1 MKAIIKLTLLLSFF
15 ILVSSVYAQS
25 NKRLRAFT
33 DDNKVFLEEINN
45 FMLTGSAS
53 EDIKK
58 MMKKFSKMWE
68 GNTFSLDKKSSIID
82 LSNKMLKDRKR
93 PTHFE
98 SLLRAI
104 VSFTSAESF
113 DTQFNNWS
121 ASASLL
127 IETSPTSRLLKF
139 YTLSDDLFS
148 KKTLFRNRSLS
159 WYTSSLNYQFAIE
172 DSVPVI
178 KFNQPIDLI
187 CVARQDTMKI
197 AQTSGKFYPI
207 RGLWRGNEGLIDWY
221 KAGFSFAEVY
231 AELSEYSIA
240 LKKPSFS
247 ADSVRFYN
255 LMVFDDKPILGS
267 LENKLVERN
276 KKDSKVSYPK
286 FDSYDKNIT
295 LSDLIEDV
303 DFEGG
308 YSLYGNRFVS
318 KGGDGQLAS
327 LIFYRNGQQ
336 FVRIS
341 SERIAITGKRVLAS
355 NASVKIILANDSI
368 THPGLNLIY
377 DQEDRRLDLIS
388 DDDGI
393 SSAPYINSYH
403 DLDMRFQKLGWK
415 IDDDEIIFG
424 TLPANTSQPAFFE
437 SNRYYTEKHFDA
449 LLGIDAQHPLVRIN
463 NFNKE
468 YGINNIF
475 LIDDFVRLSGYSD
488 DQDIRF
494 LMNLAKQGFITYNSG
509 LGTVGVKDNVLRY
522 LMAKSEKEDHDVIRF
537 KSSAPQDNTNA
548 ILDLNTMDLKVF
560 NVKRVQLSEVRDVIA
575 LPTKQQIVVK
585 EGRNFTMGGRLIA
598 GAGGRFRIKSED
610 ITFNYEDFRLY
621 FKDASTE
628 VWIPNNQEKYN
639 EKGELVLEPLENEI
653 TIANG
658 ELLVDTTINKSG
670 IWKEDYPQYPIIR
683 SYDRSKVFYDQE
695 EIFSG
700 VYDSERFYFDLDP
713 FEIDSLD
720 SYNRSSLSFP
730 GELNSANIFPSFREE
745 LRVQKDNALGFKI
758 NIPETGYPLYGD
770 KGQFHANNTLS
781 LDKSGLRGKGGFDYL
796 SSTTQ
801 SDDYIFFPDS
811 MNTHANTF
819 DLERTAN
826 ITEFPQASGKTI
838 YEHWRPYD
846 DVLMVEKKVEDLA
859 LYSAKAALDGRFY
872 LRPSGL
878 TGAGNVYLED
888 SELSSN
894 LYYFNHNEFNA
905 DTADF
910 VLHRSN
916 DFKAIAFESVNLRT
930 EINLL
935 ERTGTF
941 QSNGNNSFVAFPE
954 NQYIC
959 FIDELKWFMDRSLV
973 ELGVS
978 EGGSGSRF
986 VSTHPEQDS
995 LSFVSRKASYSLKDY
1010 IIEAEEV
1017 DEILVADAAI
1027 YPGDGSVTVET
1038 GAIMRS
1044 FKGASILVNRDKRY
1058 HELFDAD
1065 VTIYGGKSYAGR
1077 ASVNYKG
1084 RGVDEQLLQFDS
1096 LYVDSVYQSVGIG
1109 TINLD
1114 RGFMFNPQFS
1124 YKGSVKM
1131 EGSMK
1136 EFYYDGAFQVQHECY
1151 LVKDGWVKF
1160 SDYVG
1165 VEDIQLPIGG
1175 EVLDENGKNLY
1186 VGPIMSEDRIYPAFL
1201 STLEQETDLVM
1212 MPINGYLSYNPGRS
1226 MFIVEDKT
1234 DSLASKFT
1242 MTNAGCIMKGEGEF
1256 NLGLDLGRVEL
1267 STIGNFNY
1275 NAVENTFK
1283 TKCMLSLDFY
1293 MSKNAMEF
1301 MGQDLFDDPMA
1312 DELEMKESF
1321 YIPNFNRI
1329 LQNEDL
1335 SFEYEM
1341 YGQFEKLPSKLK
1353 KTLYFYDVYLEWD
1366 QENSSIMS
1374 KKMLGLGNV
1383 NDFQINKLYK
1393 GRLELNK
1400 DYSGDIFNVYLETDI
1415 GEWYFFNYSNEVL
1428 LSRSSI
1434 EDYNIGILEVKSQQK
1449 KLPASKE
1456 QAQYQYDLSSET
1468 DVDNFKKRFFR

>member
-1 MKAIIKLTLLLSFF
+1 MKAIKKLTFLLSFF

-33 DDNKVFLEEINN
+33 DDNKVFLEEINT

-53 EDIKK
+53 EYTKK
-58 MMKKFSKMWE
+58 MMKKFSKMWK
-68 GNTFSLDKKSSIID
+68 GNTFSSDKKSSIID

-98 SLLRAI
+98 SLLQAL

-139 YTLSDDLFS
+139 YSLSYDLFS

-178 KFNQPIDLI
+178 KFNQPIDLMCI
-187 CVARQDTMKI
+187 ARQDTMKI
-197 AQTSGKFYPI
+197 AQTSGTFYPI
-207 RGLWRGNEGLIDWY
+207 RGLWRGNEGLIDWR

-276 KKDSKVSYPK
+276 KKDSKVTYPK
-286 FDSYDKNIT
+286 FDSYDKKIT

-308 YSLYGNRFVS
+308 YSLYGNRFIS

-368 THPGLNLIY
+368 THPALNLIY

-403 DLDMRFQKLGWK
+403 DLDMRFQKLGWN

-468 YGINNIF
+468 YGINNTF
-475 LIDDFVRLSGYSD
+475 LIDDFVRLSDYSD

-522 LMAKSEKEDHDVIRF
+522 LMAKSEKEDYDVIRF
-537 KSSAPQDNTNA
+537 KSSAPKDNANA
-548 ILDLNTMDLKVF
+548 ILDINTMDLKVF
-560 NVKRVQLSEVRDVIA
+560 NVKRVQLSEVRDVIV

-598 GAGGRFRIKSED
+598 GEGGRFRIKSED

-628 VWIPNNQEKYN
+628 VWIPNNQQKYN

-700 VYDSERFYFDLDP
+700 VYDRERFYFDIDP

-745 LRVQKDNALGFKI
+745 LRVQEDNALGFKI
-758 NIPETGYPLYGD
+758 DIPETGYPLYGD
-770 KGQFHANNTLS
+770 KGQFHANNRLS

-811 MNTHANTF
+811 MNSHANTF

-826 ITEFPQASGKTI
+826 IAEFPQASGKTI

-846 DVLMVEKKVEDLA
+846 DVLVVEKKTEDLV
-859 LYSAKAALDGRFY
+859 LYSAKATLDGRFY
-872 LRPSGL
+872 LRPTGL
-878 TGAGNVYLED
+878 TGAGNVYLVD

-910 VLHRSN
+910 VLHRSD

-1017 DEILVADAAI
+1017 YEILVADAAI
-1027 YPGDGSVTVET
+1027 YPADGSVTVET

-1044 FKGASILVNRDKRY
+1044 FKGASILANRDKRY

-1065 VTIYGGKSYAGR
+1065 VTIHGGKSYAGR

-1084 RGVDEQLLQFDS
+1084 TGVDEQLIRFDS

-1109 TINLD
+1109 TINPD
-1114 RGFMFNPQFS
+1114 RGFKFNPQFS

-1175 EVLDENGKNLY
+1175 EVLDENGKSLY
-1186 VGPIMSEDRIYPAFL
+1186 VGPIISEDRIYPAFL
-1201 STLEQETDLVM
+1201 SSLEQETDLVM

-1234 DSLASKFT
+1234 DSLSSKFT

-1267 STIGNFNY
+1267 STIGNFNF

-1321 YIPNFNRI
+1321 YVPNFNRI

-1353 KTLYFYDVYLEWD
+1353 KTLYFYDVNLEWD

-1415 GEWYFFNYSNEVL
+1415 GEWYFFTYSNEVL

-1449 KLPASKE
+1449 KLPAAKG

>member
-1 MKAIIKLTLLLSFF
+1 MKATKKLTFLFSLFM
-15 ILVSSVYAQS
+15 LVSSVYGQS
-25 NKRLRAFT
+25 SKRLKEFSN
-33 DDNKVFLEEINN
+33 DNSVYIEELNTFI
-45 FMLTGSAS
+45 LTGSAS
-53 EDIKK
+53 EDTKK
-58 MMKKFSKMWE
+58 LMKKFNKMWD
-68 GNTFSLDKKSSIID
+68 GKTFSSDKKSSIISM
-82 LSNKMLKDRKR
+82 SNKMLKDRKR
-93 PTHFE
+93 ASHFVSFLE
-98 SLLRAI
+98 AV
-104 VSFTSAESF
+104 VSFTNAETF

-121 ASASLL
+121 SIVSLL
-127 IETSPTSRLLKF
+127 IETAPTSRQLKF
-139 YTLSDDLFS
+139 FSLSDDLFS
-148 KKTLFRNRSLS
+148 LKTLFRNRSLS
-159 WYTSSLNYQFAIE
+159 WHTSLLNYTFAIE
-172 DSVPVI
+172 DSVPII
-178 KFNQPIDLI
+178 KFNQPIDLMCI
-187 CVARQDTMKI
+187 ARDDTMKI
-197 AQTSGKFYPI
+197 AQTNGTFYPMVG
-207 RGLWRGNEGLIDWY
+207 RWKGQDGLVDWK
-221 KAGFSFAEVY
+221 KAGYSFAEVY
-231 AELSEYSIA
+231 AELSEYDIS

-255 LMVFDDKPILGS
+255 LLVFDDKPILGN
-267 LENKLVERN
+267 LQNKLIERN
-276 KKDSKVSYPK
+276 KKDSRVAWPK
-286 FDSYDKNIT
+286 FDSYDKKIT

-318 KGGDGQLAS
+318 KGDEGQLAT
-327 LIFYRNGQQ
+327 LIFYRKGQQ
-336 FVRIS
+336 FVRVS
-341 SERIAITGKRVLAS
+341 SERIAITGNRVLAS
-355 NASVKIILANDSI
+355 NASAKIIFANDSI

-377 DQEDRRLDLIS
+377 DQDSRRLDLIS
-388 DDDGI
+388 DDKGI
-393 SSAPYINSYH
+393 SSAPYVNSYH
-403 DLDMRFQKLGWK
+403 GLDMRFQKLGWF
-415 IDDDEIIFG
+415 IDEDIMTFG
-424 TLPANTSQPAFFE
+424 TLPNNTSQPAFFE
-437 SNRYYTEKHFDA
+437 SNNYFTEQYFDA
-449 LLGIDAQHPLVRIN
+449 LLGIDAQHPLVRID

-468 YGINNIF
+468 YGINNTF
-475 LIDDFVRLSGYSD
+475 LIDDFVKLSGYSD

-494 LMNLAKQGFITYNSG
+494 LMNLAKQGFINYNSG
-509 LGTVGVKDNVLRY
+509 LGTVGVKGNVRRY
-522 LMAKSEKEDHDVIRF
+522 IMAKSEKEDHDVIRF
-537 KSSAPQDNTNA
+537 KSSAPVDNANA
-548 ILDLNTMDLKVF
+548 VLDLITMDLKVN
-560 NVKRVQLSEVRDVIA
+560 NVKRVELSQVRDVIA

-598 GAGGRFRIKSED
+598 GSGGRFRIKSED

-628 VWIPNNQEKYN
+628 VWIPNNQEKYD

-658 ELLVDTTINKSG
+658 ELLVDTNINKSG
-670 IWKEDYPQYPIIR
+670 IWKDDYPQYPIIR
-683 SYDRSKVFYDQE
+683 SYDRSKVYYDQE

-700 VYDSERFYFDLDP
+700 VYDRERFYFDIDP

-730 GELNSANIFPSFREE
+730 GELNSANIFPNFREE
-745 LRVQKDNALGFKI
+745 LRVQKDNALGFVI
-758 NIPETGYPLYGD
+758 DIPDNGYPLYVD
-770 KGQFHANNTLS
+770 KGKFHANNRLT

-819 DLERTAN
+819 ELERTAN
-826 ITEFPQASGKTI
+826 IAEFPQASGKTI
-838 YEHWRPYD
+838 YEHWRPYE
-846 DVLMVEKKVEDLA
+846 DVLMVEKKTEDLV
-859 LYSAKAALDGRFY
+859 LYSAKATLDGRFY
-872 LRPSGL
+872 LRPTGL

-910 VLHRSN
+910 VLHRSD
-916 DFKAIAFESVNLRT
+916 DFKAIAFESINLRT

-1017 DEILVADAAI
+1017 DEIQVADAAI
-1027 YPGDGSVTVET
+1027 YPADGSVTVET

-1065 VTIYGGKSYAGR
+1065 VTIYGGKSYTGR

-1084 RGVDEQLLQFDS
+1084 RGVEEQLIHFDS

-1109 TINLD
+1109 TISSD
-1114 RGFMFNPQFS
+1114 KEFKFNPQFS

-1136 EFYYDGAFQVQHECY
+1136 EFYYDGSFQVQHECY

-1160 SDYVG
+1160 SGYVG

-1242 MTNAGCIMKGEGEF
+1242 MTNAGCIMEGEGEF

-1301 MGQDLFDDPMA
+1301 MGQDLYNDPMA

-1329 LQNEDL
+1329 LKNEDL

-1341 YGQFEKLPSKLK
+1341 YGQFDKLPSKLK
-1353 KTLYFYDVYLEWD
+1353 KTLYFYDVSLEWD

-1415 GEWYFFNYSNEVL
+1415 GEWYFFTYSNELL

-1449 KLPASKE
+1449 KLPATKG

>member
-1 MKAIIKLTLLLSFF
+1 M
-15 ILVSSVYAQS
+15 
-25 NKRLRAFT
+25 
-33 DDNKVFLEEINN
+33 
-45 FMLTGSAS
+45 
-53 EDIKK
+53 
-58 MMKKFSKMWE
+58 E
-68 GNTFSLDKKSSIID
+68 GKTFSSDKKSSIID

-98 SLLRAI
+98 SLLQAI

-113 DTQFNNWS
+113 DNQFNNWS

-139 YTLSDDLFS
+139 YTLSENLFS

-178 KFNQPIDLI
+178 KFNQPIDLMCI
-187 CVARQDTMKI
+187 SRQDTMII
-197 AQTSGKFYPI
+197 AQTSGTFYPI
-207 RGLWRGNEGLIDWY
+207 EGLWRGNEGLIDWR

-231 AELSEYSIA
+231 AELSKYSIA

-267 LENKLVERN
+267 LENKLVQRN
-276 KKDSKVSYPK
+276 KLDSKVAYPK
-286 FDSYDKNIT
+286 FDSYDMKIT

-327 LIFYRNGQQ
+327 LIFYRNGKQ

-341 SERIAITGKRVLAS
+341 SERIAITGRRVLAS

-368 THPGLNLIY
+368 THSGLNLIY

-393 SSAPYINSYH
+393 SSAPYTNSYH
-403 DLDMRFQKLGWK
+403 KLDMRFQKLGWN

-424 TLPANTSQPAFFE
+424 TLPTNTSQPAFFE
-437 SNRYYTEKHFDA
+437 SNSYYTENHFDA
-449 LLGIDAQHPLVRIN
+449 LLGIDEQHPLVRIN
-463 NFNKE
+463 DFNDQ

-475 LIDDFVRLSGYSD
+475 LIDDFVKLSKFSD

-494 LMNLAKQGFITYNSG
+494 LMNLANQGFVIYNSS
-509 LGTVGVKDNVLRY
+509 LGTVVVKDKVKRF

-537 KSSAPQDNTNA
+537 KSDAPLDNVNA
-548 ILDLNTMDLKVF
+548 ILDLNTMDLKIF
-560 NVKRVQLSEVRDVIA
+560 NVVPVQLSNIRDVIA
-575 LPTKQQIVVK
+575 IPDKQQIIVK
-585 EGRNFTMGGRLIA
+585 KGRNFTMGGQLIA
-598 GAGGRFRIKSED
+598 GSGGRFIIKSED

-628 VWIPNNQEKYN
+628 VWIPNNREYD
-639 EKGELVLEPLENEI
+639 ERGELVLEPLENDI
-653 TIANG
+653 TISNG
-658 ELLVDTTINKSG
+658 ELLVDTNINKSG
-670 IWKEDYPQYPIIR
+670 IWKEDYPEYPIIR
-683 SYDRSKVFYDQE
+683 SYDRSRVYYDQE

-700 VYDSERFYFDLDP
+700 VYNRERFYFDLDP

-730 GELNSANIFPSFREE
+730 GELNSANIFPSLRED
-745 LRVQKDNALGFKI
+745 LRVQEDNALGFKI
-758 NIPETGYPLYGD
+758 DIPETGYPLYGD
-770 KGQFHANNTLS
+770 KGKYHADNILTLN
-781 LDKSGLRGKGGFDYL
+781 KSGLRGKGGFDYL

-819 DLERTAN
+819 DLERTDKIA
-826 ITEFPQASGKTI
+826 EFPQASGKTI
-838 YEHWRPYD
+838 YVHWRPYD
-846 DVLMVEKKVEDLA
+846 DVLMVEKKTEDLV
-859 LYSAKAALDGRFY
+859 LYSAKATLDGRFY

-894 LYYFNHNEFNA
+894 LYYFNHNKFNT

-910 VLHRSN
+910 VLHRSD

-935 ERTGTF
+935 ERTGKF

-959 FIDELKWFMDRSLV
+959 FIDELKWFMDISLV

-978 EGGSGSRF
+978 EGGIGSKF
-986 VSTHPEQDS
+986 VSTHSDQDS
-995 LSFVSRKASYSLKDY
+995 LFFISRKASYSLKDY
-1010 IIEAEEV
+1010 IIEAKEV

-1027 YPGDGSVTVET
+1027 YPADGSVTVET

-1044 FKGASILVNRDKRY
+1044 LKGASILVNRDKRY

-1065 VTIYGGKSYAGR
+1065 VSIHGGKSYAGH
-1077 ASVNYKG
+1077 AYVNYMG
-1084 RGVDEQLLQFDS
+1084 RGVEEQAIRFDS
-1096 LYVDSVYQSVGIG
+1096 LYVDSNYQSVGIG
-1109 TINLD
+1109 TISLE
-1114 RGFMFNPQFS
+1114 RGFKFNPQFS

-1136 EFYYDGAFQVQHECY
+1136 EFYYEGAFQVKHECY

-1165 VEDIQLPIGG
+1165 VEDIQLPIDG

-1186 VGPIMSEDRIYPAFL
+1186 VGPIMSEDIIYPAFL
-1201 STLEQETDLVM
+1201 SSLEQETDLVM
-1212 MPINGYLSYNPGRS
+1212 MPINGYLSYNPARS
-1226 MFIVEDKT
+1226 IFIVEDKT
-1234 DSLASKFT
+1234 DSLSSKFT
-1242 MTNAGCIMKGEGEF
+1242 MTNEGCVMKGEE
-1256 NLGLDLGRVEL
+1256 NL
-1267 STIGNFNY
+1267 I
-1275 NAVENTFK
+1275 
-1283 TKCMLSLDFY
+1283 
-1293 MSKNAMEF
+1293 
-1301 MGQDLFDDPMA
+1301 
-1312 DELEMKESF
+1312 
-1321 YIPNFNRI
+1321 
-1329 LQNEDL
+1329 
-1335 SFEYEM
+1335 
-1341 YGQFEKLPSKLK
+1341 
-1353 KTLYFYDVYLEWD
+1353 
-1366 QENSSIMS
+1366 
-1374 KKMLGLGNV
+1374 
-1383 NDFQINKLYK
+1383 
-1393 GRLELNK
+1393 
-1400 DYSGDIFNVYLETDI
+1400 
-1415 GEWYFFNYSNEVL
+1415 
-1428 LSRSSI
+1428 
-1434 EDYNIGILEVKSQQK
+1434 
-1449 KLPASKE
+1449 
-1456 QAQYQYDLSSET
+1456 
-1468 DVDNFKKRFFR
+1468 

>member
-1 MKAIIKLTLLLSFF
+1 MKAIKKLTFLLSFF
-15 ILVSSVYAQS
+15 ILASSIYAQS

-33 DDNKVFLEEINN
+33 DDNKVFLEEINT

-53 EDIKK
+53 EDTKK

-68 GNTFSLDKKSSIID
+68 GKTFSSDKKSSIID

-98 SLLRAI
+98 SLLQAI

-113 DTQFNNWS
+113 NTQFNNWS

-127 IETSPTSRLLKF
+127 IETSPTSRLMKF

-178 KFNQPIDLI
+178 KFNQLIDLMCI
-187 CVARQDTMKI
+187 ARQDTMKI
-197 AQTSGKFYPI
+197 AQTSGTFYPI
-207 RGLWRGNEGLIDWY
+207 SGLWRGNEGLIDWR

-276 KKDSKVSYPK
+276 KKDSKVAYPK

-295 LSDLIEDV
+295 LSDLVEDV

-318 KGGDGQLAS
+318 KGEDGQLAS

-336 FVRIS
+336 FVRVS
-341 SERIAITGKRVLAS
+341 SQRIAITGKRVLAS

-368 THPGLNLIY
+368 AHSGLKLIY

-393 SSAPYINSYH
+393 SSAPYTNSYH

-424 TLPANTSQPAFFE
+424 TLPSNTSQPAFFE

-475 LIDDFVRLSGYSD
+475 LIDDFVNLSKFSD
-488 DQDIRF
+488 DQDIHF
-494 LMNLAKQGFITYNSG
+494 LMNLAKQGFIIYNSG
-509 LGTVGVKDNVLRY
+509 LGTVVVKDNVKRY
-522 LMAKSEKEDHDVIRF
+522 LMAKSEKEDYDVIRF
-537 KSSAPQDNTNA
+537 KSDAPLDNANA
-548 ILDLNTMDLKVF
+548 ILDLNTMDLKIF
-560 NVKRVQLSEVRDVIA
+560 NVVTVQLSNVRDVIA
-575 LPTKQQIVVK
+575 LPTKQQIVIK
-585 EGRNFTMGGRLIA
+585 KGRNFTMGGKLIA
-598 GAGGRFRIKSED
+598 GSGGRFRIKSED

-628 VWIPNNQEKYN
+628 VWIPNNRGEYN
-639 EKGELVLEPLENEI
+639 ERGELILEPLENEI
-653 TIANG
+653 TIVNG

-670 IWKEDYPQYPIIR
+670 LWKEDYPQYPIIR
-683 SYDRSKVFYDQE
+683 SYDRSRVFYDQD

-700 VYDSERFYFDLDP
+700 VYDRERFYFDLDP

-745 LRVQKDNALGFKI
+745 LRVQEDNALGFKI
-758 NIPETGYPLYGD
+758 DIPETGYPLYGD
-770 KGQFHANNTLS
+770 KGQFRAYNRLS

-796 SSTTQ
+796 SSATQ

-826 ITEFPQASGKTI
+826 IAEFPQASGKTI

-846 DVLMVEKKVEDLA
+846 DVLMVEKKTEDLV
-859 LYSAKAALDGRFY
+859 LYSAKATLDGRFY

-878 TGAGNVYLED
+878 TGVGKVYLED

-910 VLHRSN
+910 VLHRSD

-986 VSTHPEQDS
+986 ISTHPEQDS

-1027 YPGDGSVTVET
+1027 YPSDGSVTIEK

-1065 VTIYGGKSYAGR
+1065 IKIFGGNSYAGR
-1077 ASVNYKG
+1077 ASANYKG
-1084 RGVDEQLLQFDS
+1084 
-1096 LYVDSVYQSVGIG
+1096 
-1109 TINLD
+1109 
-1114 RGFMFNPQFS
+1114 
-1124 YKGSVKM
+1124 
-1131 EGSMK
+1131 
-1136 EFYYDGAFQVQHECY
+1136 
-1151 LVKDGWVKF
+1151 
-1160 SDYVG
+1160 
-1165 VEDIQLPIGG
+1165 
-1175 EVLDENGKNLY
+1175 
-1186 VGPIMSEDRIYPAFL
+1186 
-1201 STLEQETDLVM
+1201 
-1212 MPINGYLSYNPGRS
+1212 
-1226 MFIVEDKT
+1226 
-1234 DSLASKFT
+1234 
-1242 MTNAGCIMKGEGEF
+1242 
-1256 NLGLDLGRVEL
+1256 
-1267 STIGNFNY
+1267 
-1275 NAVENTFK
+1275 
-1283 TKCMLSLDFY
+1283 
-1293 MSKNAMEF
+1293 
-1301 MGQDLFDDPMA
+1301 
-1312 DELEMKESF
+1312 
-1321 YIPNFNRI
+1321 
-1329 LQNEDL
+1329 
-1335 SFEYEM
+1335 
-1341 YGQFEKLPSKLK
+1341 
-1353 KTLYFYDVYLEWD
+1353 
-1366 QENSSIMS
+1366 
-1374 KKMLGLGNV
+1374 
-1383 NDFQINKLYK
+1383 
-1393 GRLELNK
+1393 
-1400 DYSGDIFNVYLETDI
+1400 
-1415 GEWYFFNYSNEVL
+1415 
-1428 LSRSSI
+1428 
-1434 EDYNIGILEVKSQQK
+1434 
-1449 KLPASKE
+1449 
-1456 QAQYQYDLSSET
+1456 
-1468 DVDNFKKRFFR
+1468 

>member
-1 MKAIIKLTLLLSFF
+1 MNVIKKLTFLLSFF

-33 DDNKVFLEEINN
+33 DDNKVFLEEINT

-53 EDIKK
+53 EDTKK
-58 MMKKFSKMWE
+58 MMKKFSKMWQ
-68 GNTFSLDKKSSIID
+68 GKTFSSDKKSSIID

-98 SLLRAI
+98 TLLQAI
-104 VSFTSAESF
+104 VSFTSAETF

-127 IETSPTSRLLKF
+127 LETSPTSRLLKF
-139 YTLSDDLFS
+139 YTLSNDLFS
-148 KKTLFRNRSLS
+148 KKTLYRNRSLS

-187 CVARQDTMKI
+187 CVARGDTMKI
-197 AQTSGKFYPI
+197 AQTSGVFYPLNG
-207 RGLWRGNEGLIDWY
+207 RWNGKDGLIDWR
-221 KAGFSFAEVY
+221 KAGYSFTEVY
-231 AELSEYSIA
+231 AELMEYNIT

-255 LMVFDDKPILGS
+255 LLIFDDKPILGR

-276 KKDSKVSYPK
+276 KKDSKVAYPK
-286 FDSYDKNIT
+286 FDSYDKKIF

-318 KGGDGQLAS
+318 KGGLGQLAS

-341 SERIAITGKRVLAS
+341 SERIAISGKRVLAS
-355 NASVKIILANDSI
+355 NAYVKIMLANDSI
-368 THPGLNLIY
+368 THSGLNLIY
-377 DQEDRRLDLIS
+377 DQDNRQLDLIS

-393 SSAPYINSYH
+393 SSAPYTNSYH
-403 DLDMRFQKLGWK
+403 DLDMRFQKLGWN

-424 TLPANTSQPAFFE
+424 TLPSNTSQPAFFE
-437 SNRYYTEKHFDA
+437 SNSYYTEKYFDA
-449 LLGIDAQHPLVRIN
+449 LLGIDEQHPLVRIN
-463 NFNKE
+463 DFNDQ
-468 YGINNIF
+468 YGINNVF
-475 LIDDFVRLSGYSD
+475 LIDDFVKLSKFSD

-494 LMNLAKQGFITYNSG
+494 LMNLANLGFIIYNSG
-509 LGTVGVKDNVLRY
+509 LGTVVVKDKVKRY

-537 KSSAPQDNTNA
+537 KSSAPLDNANA
-548 ILDLNTMDLKVF
+548 ILDLNTMDLKIF
-560 NVKRVQLSEVRDVIA
+560 NVVPVQLSNVRDVIA

-585 EGRNFTMGGRLIA
+585 EGRNFTMGGQLIA
-598 GAGGRFRIKSED
+598 GSGGRFRIKSED

-628 VWIPNNQEKYN
+628 VWIPNNRGEYD
-639 EKGELVLEPLENEI
+639 ERGELVLEPLENEI
-653 TIANG
+653 TISNG
-658 ELLVDTTINKSG
+658 ELLVDTNINKSG
-670 IWKEDYPQYPIIR
+670 IWKEDYPEYPIIR
-683 SYDRSKVFYDQE
+683 SYDRSKVYYDQE
-695 EIFSG
+695 AIFSG
-700 VYDSERFYFDLDP
+700 VYDRERFYFDLDP

-720 SYNRSSLSFP
+720 AYNRSSLSFP
-730 GELNSANIFPSFREE
+730 GELNSANIFPNFRQE
-745 LRVQKDNALGFKI
+745 LKVQNDNALGFEI
-758 NIPETGYPLYGD
+758 DIPDEGYPLYVD
-770 KGQFHANNTLS
+770 KGHFHANNTLT
-781 LDKSGLRGKGGFDYL
+781 LNKFGLRGKGGFDYL

-819 DLERTAN
+819 ELERTAN
-826 ITEFPQASGKTI
+826 IAEFPQASGKTI
-838 YEHWRPYD
+838 YEHWRPYE
-846 DVLMVEKKVEDLA
+846 DVLMVEKKTEDLV
-859 LYSAKAALDGRFY
+859 LYSAKATLDGRFY

-878 TGAGNVYLED
+878 TGAGKVYLED
-888 SELSSN
+888 SELSSS

-910 VLHRSN
+910 VLHRSD
-916 DFKAIAFESVNLRT
+916 DFKAIAFESVNLQT

-959 FIDELKWFMDRSLV
+959 FIDELKWYMDRSLV

-1010 IIEAEEV
+1010 IIQAQEV
-1017 DEILVADAAI
+1017 DEIQVADVAI
-1027 YPGDGSVTVET
+1027 YPTDGNVTVET
-1038 GAIMRS
+1038 GAKMRS
-1044 FKGASILVNRDKRY
+1044 FSSASILVNREERY
-1058 HELFDAD
+1058 HNLFDAD
-1065 VTIYGGKSYAGR
+1065 VTVYGAKSYSGR
-1077 ASVNYKG
+1077 ASVIYKG
-1084 RGVDEQLLQFDS
+1084 RGVQEQLIQFDS
-1096 LYVDSVYQSVGIG
+1096 LYVDSLYQSVGIG
-1109 TINLD
+1109 IISSD
-1114 RGFMFNPQFS
+1114 RAFKFNPQFS
-1124 YKGSVKM
+1124 YKGLVKM

-1151 LVKDGWVKF
+1151 LVKDSWVKF

-1165 VEDIQLPIGG
+1165 IKDIQLPIGG

-1201 STLEQETDLVM
+1201 SSLDQETDLIM
-1212 MPINGYLSYNPGRS
+1212 MPINGYLSYNSGRS

-1242 MTNAGCIMKGEGEF
+1242 MTNEGCIMKGEGEF

-1275 NAVENTFK
+1275 NAVDNTFK

-1301 MGQDLFDDPMA
+1301 MGQDLYNDPMA

-1353 KTLYFYDVYLEWD
+1353 KTLYFYDVNLEWD

-1374 KKMLGLGNV
+1374 KKMLGLGNI

-1400 DYSGDIFNVYLETDI
+1400 DYAGDIFNIYLETDI
-1415 GEWYFFNYSNEVL
+1415 GEWYFFTYSNEVL

-1449 KLPASKE
+1449 KLPASKG

>member
-1 MKAIIKLTLLLSFF
+1 MKAIKKLTLLFSLL
-15 ILVSSVYAQS
+15 ILTSSLCAQS
-25 NKRLRAFT
+25 GKRLKAFS
-33 DDNKVFLEEINN
+33 DDNTTYIEELNT
-45 FMLTGSAS
+45 FMLSGSSS
-53 EDIKK
+53 EDTKK
-58 MMKKFSKMWE
+58 MMKKFTKSWE
-68 GNTFSLDKKSSIID
+68 GKTFSSDKKATIIEV
-82 LSNKMLKDRKR
+82 SNKMLKDRKR

-98 SLLRAI
+98 SLIEAI
-104 VSFTSAESF
+104 LSFSNAETF
-113 DTQFNNWS
+113 DSQFNNWS
-121 ASASLL
+121 EIVSFLL
-127 IETSPTSRLLKF
+127 ETAPTSRQLKF
-139 YTLSDDLFS
+139 FSLSNDLFS
-148 KKTLFRNRSLS
+148 KNTLFRNRALS
-159 WYTSSLNYQFAIE
+159 WHTSTLNYVFGLE

-178 KFNQPIDLI
+178 KYIQPIDLMCI
-187 CVARQDTMKI
+187 ARGDTMKI
-197 AQTSGKFYPI
+197 AQTNGSFYPI
-207 RGLWRGNEGLIDWY
+207 SGQWKGQSGFVDWR
-221 KAGFSFAEVY
+221 KAGYSFAEVY
-231 AELSEYSIA
+231 AELTDYKIA
-240 LKKPSFS
+240 LKKPNFS

-255 LMVFDDKPILGS
+255 LMVFDEKPIIGK
-267 LENKLVERN
+267 LENKLIERN
-276 KKDSKVSYPK
+276 KKDSKVAYPK
-286 FDSYDKNIT
+286 FDSYDKKIT

-318 KGGDGQLAS
+318 KGGEGQLAS
-327 LIFYRNGQQ
+327 LIFYRNGKQ

-355 NASVKIILANDSI
+355 NASVNIMFSNDSI
-368 THPGLNLIY
+368 THPGLSLIY
-377 DQEDRRLDLIS
+377 DQENRRLDLIS

-393 SSAPYINSYH
+393 SSAPYVNTYH
-403 DLDMRFQKLGWK
+403 DLDMRFQKLGWD
-415 IDDDEIIFG
+415 IDEDQLIFG
-424 TLPANTSQPAFFE
+424 TLPTNTSQPAFFE
-437 SNRYYTEKHFDA
+437 SNRYYTEQHFDA

-463 NFNKE
+463 DFNKQ
-468 YGINNIF
+468 YGINNTF
-475 LIDDFVRLSGYSD
+475 LIKDFVNLSGYSD

-494 LMNLAKQGFITYNSG
+494 LMNLAKQGFINYNSG
-509 LGTVGVKDNVLRY
+509 LGIVGVKDNVRRY

-537 KSSAPQDNTNA
+537 KSSAPVDNANA

-621 FKDASTE
+621 FKNASTE
-628 VWIPNNQEKYN
+628 VWIPNNQEKYD
-639 EKGELVLEPLENEI
+639 EKGELILEPLENEI

-658 ELLVDTTINKSG
+658 ELLVDTNINKSG
-670 IWKEDYPQYPIIR
+670 IWKEDYPEYPIIR
-683 SYDRSKVFYDQE
+683 SYDRSKVYYDQE

-700 VYDSERFYFDLDP
+700 VYDRERFYFDIDP

-730 GELNSANIFPSFREE
+730 GELNSANIFPNFREE
-745 LRVQKDNALGFKI
+745 LRVQEDNALGFVI
-758 NIPETGYPLYGD
+758 DIPDAGYPLYGD
-770 KGQFHANNTLS
+770 KGQFHANNRLTLN
-781 LDKSGLRGKGGFDYL
+781 KSGLRGKGGFDYL

-801 SDDYIFFPDS
+801 SDDYVFFPDS

-819 DLERTAN
+819 ELERTAN
-826 ITEFPQASGKTI
+826 IAEFPQASGNVI
-838 YEHWRPYD
+838 YEHWLPYE
-846 DVLMVEKKVEDLA
+846 DVLSVEKKTEDLE
-859 LYSAKAALDGRFY
+859 LYSAKATLDGRFF
-872 LRPSGL
+872 LRPTGL
-878 TGAGNVYLED
+878 TGAGKVYLED

-910 VLHRSN
+910 VLHRSD

-930 EINLL
+930 EINLI

-959 FIDELKWFMDRSLV
+959 FIDELKWFMDRSMV

-986 VSTHPEQDS
+986 VSTHLDQDS
-995 LSFVSRKASYSLKDY
+995 LSFVSRKATYSLKDY
-1010 IIEAEEV
+1010 IIEAQEV
-1017 DEILVADAAI
+1017 DEIQVADAAI
-1027 YPGDGSVTVET
+1027 YPADGNVTVET

-1044 FKGASILVNRDKRY
+1044 FTAASILVNREERY

-1065 VTIYGGKSYAGR
+1065 ITIYGGKSYSGK

-1084 RGVDEQLLQFDS
+1084 RGVEEQLIKFDS
-1096 LYVDSVYQSVGIG
+1096 LYVDSIYQSVGIG
-1109 TINLD
+1109 TISAERD
-1114 RGFMFNPQFS
+1114 FKFNPQFS

-1131 EGSMK
+1131 EGSQK

-1160 SDYVG
+1160 NDYVG

-1186 VGPIMSEDRIYPAFL
+1186 VGPIMSDDRIYPAFL
-1201 STLEQETDLVM
+1201 SSLEIETDLVM
-1212 MPINGYLSYNPGRS
+1212 MPINGYLSYNPSRS

-1242 MTNAGCIMKGEGEF
+1242 MTNEGCVMKGEGEF
-1256 NLGLDLGRVEL
+1256 NLGLDLGRVDV

-1301 MGQDLFDDPMA
+1301 MGQDLYNDPMA

-1353 KTLYFYDVYLEWD
+1353 KTLYFYDVNLEWD

-1400 DYSGDIFNVYLETDI
+1400 DYTGDIFNVYLETDI
-1415 GEWYFFNYSNEVL
+1415 GEWYFFTYSNEVL

-1449 KLPASKE
+1449 KLPASKG